1 MWFFSSPQII
11 FGEDALDHLD
21 ELLGERAFIVTDLVL
36 DQLGFTERI
45 SGHLAAAGMEVRV
58 FAEVEPDPSI
68 QTVRRGVEQ
77 MVVFQPDWIVGLG
90 GGSSIDAAKGMWA
103 LYERPDLE
111 PEEISPVYD
120 LNISKSRMVAIP
132 TTSGTGSEATMYVV
146 LSDPEQRRKI
156 SVGNR
161 ELIPTLALIDPSL
174 SSQLPPRITADTG
187 LDALTHAVEAYAAN
201 FRNDYSDALALKAA
215 ELVFGYLPRAYAGG
229 NTDGEA
235 RERMA
240 NAATLAGLA
249 FGNSLVGMAHALGHS
264 FGGYF
269 YIPHG
274 RAVALFLPYVME
286 YTANGGGSRYGEIAR
301 HLRLSQNNEEATGDE
316 VTSARLLIDAVRG
329 LEEQV
334 GQPASI
340 AEMGI
345 SATDLEDALETLC
358 AHALSDSAILAAPRM
373 PAGDELERLFRYAF
387 VGRQIDF

>member
-11 FGEDALDHLD
+11 FGEDALDHLE
-21 ELLGERAFIVTDLVL
+21 ELPGKRAFIVTDPVL
-36 DQLGFTERI
+36 DSLDFTARVR
-45 SGHLAAAGMEVRV
+45 GHLTAAGMEVQV

-68 QTVRRGVEQ
+68 QTVRRGVAQ
-77 MVVFQPDWIVGLG
+77 IAAFQPDWIVGLG
-90 GGSSIDAAKGMWA
+90 GGSSLDAAKGMWA

-111 PEEISPVYD
+111 PEEISPVFD
-120 LNISKSRMVAIP
+120 LKLHKCKLVAIP

-174 SSQLPPRITADTG
+174 TSQLPPRVTADTG
-187 LDALTHAVEAYAAN
+187 LDALTHAVEAYTAN

-215 ELVFGYLPRAYAGG
+215 ELVFCYLPRAYEQGH
-229 NTDGEA
+229 TDSEA
-235 RERMA
+235 REKMA

-269 YIPHG
+269 KIPHG
-274 RAVALFLPYVME
+274 RAVSLFLPYVME
-286 YTANGGGSRYGEIAR
+286 YTANAGGSRYGEIAR
-301 HLRLSQNNEEATGDE
+301 HLRLTDGDDE
-316 VTSARLLIDAVRG
+316 QRGARILIDATRS
-329 LEEQV
+329 LEERL
-334 GQPASI
+334 GQPTSI
-340 AEMGI
+340 AAMGI
-345 SATDLEDALETLC
+345 SPAALEEALETLC

-373 PAGDELERLFRYAF
+373 PAGDELERLFLYAMEGKE
-387 VGRQIDF
+387 VDF

>member
-21 ELLGERAFIVTDLVL
+21 ELPGQRAFIVTDPVL
-36 DQLGFTERI
+36 DGLGFTERI
-45 SGHLAAAGMEVRV
+45 RRHLTAAGMEVQV

-68 QTVRRGVEQ
+68 QTVRRGVEEIAA
-77 MVVFQPDWIVGLG
+77 FQPDWIVGLG
-90 GGSSIDAAKGMWA
+90 GGSALDAAKGMWA

-120 LNISKSRMVAIP
+120 LNIHKSRMVAIP

-161 ELIPTLALIDPSL
+161 ELIPTLSLIDPSL
-174 SSQLPPRITADTG
+174 TSQLPPRVTADTG
-187 LDALTHAVEAYAAN
+187 LDALTHAIEAYAAN

-215 ELVFGYLPRAYAGG
+215 ELVFCYLPRAYAQGSR
-229 NTDGEA
+229 DSEA
-235 RERMA
+235 REKMA

-249 FGNSLVGMAHALGHS
+249 FGNSFVGMAHALGHS

-269 YIPHG
+269 KIPHG

-286 YTANGGGSRYGEIAR
+286 YTANAGGSRFGEVAR
-301 HLRLSQNNEEATGDE
+301 HLRLTSSDEEQ
-316 VTSARLLIDAVRG
+316 TSAHLLIDATRA
-329 LEEQV
+329 LEERL
-334 GQPASI
+334 GQPTSI
-340 AEMGI
+340 AGLGI
-345 SATDLEDALETLC
+345 SPAALEDALKTLC

-373 PAGDELERLFRYAF
+373 PAGDELERLFLYAMEGKS
-387 VGRQIDF
+387 VDF